1 MKIVGIEEH
10 FLTNSVRDAWSTLTV
25 ADQDSGQGLHM
36 GEVEK
41 RLDDLSDG
49 RIQLMD
55 ESGVDVQVLSLTSP
69 GLHNLDS
76 VESVDLARRTNDLV
90 SATVALRPDRFEG

>member
-1 MKIVGIEEH
+1 
-10 FLTNSVRDAWSTLTV
+10 
-25 ADQDSGQGLHM
+25 M

-49 RIQLMD
+49 RIRLMD

-90 SATVALRPDRFEG
+90 SATVALRPDRFEGFATLPTSSPREALPGNLTEASAISD